1 MRLCRPQVLQGEPGN
16 NDSKNRA
23 CAYRRD
29 LTSVLAGDF
38 MTKDIS
44 STTRPVSKNV
54 HVDLYGEI
62 SLADVAHLR
71 DWMLQAQDYQ
81 QALLI
86 DCVKVTYFDTSAL
99 QFLASLRVEA
109 RALGVPL
116 QFQGL
121 PGSVLANAAPRGNA
135 LDGIEQRMTG

>member
-1 MRLCRPQVLQGEPGN
+1 
-16 NDSKNRA
+16 
-23 CAYRRD
+23 
-29 LTSVLAGDF
+29 

-44 STTRPVSKNV
+44 SATRPVSKNV
-54 HVDLYGEI
+54 HVELCGEV
-62 SLADVAHLR
+62 SLSDVAHLR
-71 DWMLQAQDYQ
+71 DWMLQAQEYQ

-86 DCVKVTYFDTSAL
+86 DCGKATFIDTIAL

-121 PGSVLANAAPRGNA
+121 PGSVLANAAPRSG
-135 LDGIEQRMTG
+135 LDGFEQRMTG

>member
-1 MRLCRPQVLQGEPGN
+1 
-16 NDSKNRA
+16 
-23 CAYRRD
+23 
-29 LTSVLAGDF
+29 
-38 MTKDIS
+38 
-44 STTRPVSKNV
+44 
-54 HVDLYGEI
+54 
-62 SLADVAHLR
+62 
-71 DWMLQAQDYQ
+71 MLQAQDYQ